1 MVAAMAPVSTPTN
14 QSLDLADRS
23 PAKRLNRL
31 LGSRGLESM
40 NSLNFEFLRPT
51 WKELALL
58 GGFAEQYAGPDPASA
73 AVKLRSFAEQVV
85 ELIWKIVRLPRPP
98 FQANLHEKLNFDPLQ
113 TAVPAVVISKLHALR
128 IPRKQLA
135 GSYARHTNWAVGFS
149 SPMPEGRRTNA
160 PPSPSQAPIKMSQH
174 LVFNA
179 RKRLF

>member
-1 MVAAMAPVSTPTN
+1 MAPVSTPTN

-128 IPRKQLA
+128 IQ
-135 GSYARHTNWAVGFS
+135 GT
-149 SPMPEGRRTNA
+149 T
-160 PPSPSQAPIKMSQH
+160 
-174 LVFNA
+174 
-179 RKRLF
+179 